1 MTAGLR
7 AHAAH
12 WHRFGRIP
20 RKCAS
25 MVGSGLTAVDWASGR
40 TPQTRRVSSGTTD
53 CAALWMARLDIVG
66 VITLGMATAI
76 GGGIIRDLLIGTA
89 TSHVQPLALPDDG
102 HHGRLIAAG
111 LRKWLHRLTR
121 PLTVLDAA
129 GLSLFP
135 VNRASNAPRLR
146 TRPGPSDHRGR
157 DHRRRRRHGARCAG
171 PADPGRTAERAKRHL
186 SHHRCRYHGRR
197 HPRRRAR
204 SGRGGLGSD
213 GLLPRPDAR
222 RRLTASTRPTAPPK
236 PQVNAYSQWNPA
248 GCPTPITRARRGRPR
263 GAT

>member
-76 GGGIIRDLLIGTA
+76 GGGIIRDLLIGAA
-89 TSHVQPLALPDDG
+89 TSHVQRLALLDDG
-102 HHGRLIAAG
+102 HHGQA
-111 LRKWLHRLTR
+111 
-121 PLTVLDAA
+121 D
-129 GLSLFP
+129 
-135 VNRASNAPRLR
+135 
-146 TRPGPSDHRGR
+146 RGR
-157 DHRRRRRHGARCAG
+157 AAQVAASADPAAHCARRRGAQPVPGDPGEQRPPTTDSARPKRSSWARSPAPATARCAMCW
-171 PADPGRTAERAKRHL
+171 PGGSRSYCRAGQTPSQPSSVPVSRSPPSSAARTEW
-186 SHHRCRYHGRR
+186 
-197 HPRRRAR
+197 PRRSRQRRSASSSGCSASPNGLDAPDRA
-204 SGRGGLGSD
+204 
-213 GLLPRPDAR
+213 A
-222 RRLTASTRPTAPPK
+222 
-236 PQVNAYSQWNPA
+236 
-248 GCPTPITRARRGRPR
+248 
-263 GAT
+263 

>member
-76 GGGIIRDLLIGTA
+76 GGGIIRDLLIGAA
-89 TSHVQPLALPDDG
+89 TSHVA
-102 HHGRLIAAG
+102 
-111 LRKWLHRLTR
+111 T
-121 PLTVLDAA
+121 
-129 GLSLFP
+129 
-135 VNRASNAPRLR
+135 
-146 TRPGPSDHRGR
+146 
-157 DHRRRRRHGARCAG
+157 
-171 PADPGRTAERAKRHL
+171 
-186 SHHRCRYHGRR
+186 
-197 HPRRRAR
+197 
-204 SGRGGLGSD
+204 
-213 GLLPRPDAR
+213 
-222 RRLTASTRPTAPPK
+222 
-236 PQVNAYSQWNPA
+236 
-248 GCPTPITRARRGRPR
+248 

>member
-76 GGGIIRDLLIGTA
+76 GGGIIRDLLIGAA
-89 TSHVQPLALPDDG
+89 TSHVQRLALLDDG
-102 HHGRLIAAG
+102 HHGRA
-111 LRKWLHRLTR
+111 
-121 PLTVLDAA
+121 D
-129 GLSLFP
+129 
-135 VNRASNAPRLR
+135 
-146 TRPGPSDHRGR
+146 RGR
-157 DHRRRRRHGARCAG
+157 AAQVAAS
-171 PADPGRTAERAKRHL
+171 ADPAAH
-186 SHHRCRYHGRR
+186 C
-197 HPRRRAR
+197 
-204 SGRGGLGSD
+204 
-213 GLLPRPDAR
+213 AR
-222 RRLTASTRPTAPPK
+222 RRGAQPVPGDPGEQRPPTTDSARPK
-236 PQVNAYSQWNPA
+236 RSSWVTGA
-248 GCPTPITRARRGRPR
+248 GAGTVRDVLARRIPVVLQSGPDAISAII
-263 GAT
+263 GAGITVAAILGGAHGVAAAVSAATVCFLVRMLGVA